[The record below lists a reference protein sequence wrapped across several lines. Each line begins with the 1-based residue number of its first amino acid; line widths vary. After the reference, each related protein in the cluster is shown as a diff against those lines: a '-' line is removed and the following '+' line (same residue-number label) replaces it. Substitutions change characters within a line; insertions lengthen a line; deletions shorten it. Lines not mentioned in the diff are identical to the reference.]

1 MGFFS
6 AALRGPAGGMLAC
19 LLLAAM
25 LGGIAMANPEALRRS
40 DRSETPRGG
49 ASHGGGTAIRE
60 AGGHH
65 DDDGHGRDG
74 HDGDASGDATDTVAA
89 CREIVAHL
97 QGDVRTGDDRGLEHA
112 IEVVS
117 RNCRTHA
124 AAPGLLHALDRL
136 VENLERWQERHGD
149 DAGSNASPP
158 GRGNGDRN
166 GGNPPGQPAHGSPGN
181 GGASNAE
188 GATPTAPDA
197 HSGGSSGSSS
207 SGGNG
212 SGPPSARAIAP
223 GTSFVASRR
232 PG

>member
-1 MGFFS
+1 
-6 AALRGPAGGMLAC
+6 MLAC

-25 LGGIAMANPEALRRS
+25 LGGIAMANPDALRRS
-40 DRSETPRGG
+40 DGSETPRGG

-65 DDDGHGRDG
+65 DHDGHGRDG
-74 HDGDASGDATDTVAA
+74 HDGHGSSDAMDTVAA

-97 QGDVRTGDDRGLEHA
+97 QGDVRTGDDRALEHA

-117 RNCRTHA
+117 RNCRMHA

-136 VENLERWQERHGD
+136 VENLERWQERHGH

-158 GRGNGDRN
+158 GQGNGDRN
-166 GGNPPGQPAHGSPGN
+166 GGNPPGQPARGSPG
-181 GGASNAE
+181 GDDPSDAE
-188 GATPTAPDA
+188 GATLTAPDA
-197 HSGGSSGSSS
+197 QSGGSSGSPS

-212 SGPPSARAIAP
+212 SGPTSA
-223 GTSFVASRR
+223 
-232 PG
+232 